1 MLSRNAEL
9 RQSSQFLLPANLG
22 KLSSRQIWVLC
33 AHVPGR
39 QSHNVDL
46 ISVCLKHRQCA
57 VRHRIIVR
65 VRTDEQDCF
74 PGPFVHR
81 DFGFFS
87 ALLGMGQRREQKD
100 KTNKEHQ
107 LHRNSPMSWL
117 IPSFNVIRESALVGA
132 RRLEISRGKYNAGA
146 SDSALYSDGNYNYGK
161 NGGGGGGAEYLAVWK
176 TRKLLIFRDAQN
188 AENGQIPPNWNVSGT

>member
-22 KLSSRQIWVLC
+22 KLSSRQIRVLC

-117 IPSFNVIRESALVGA
+117 IPSFDVIREPALVGA
-132 RRLEISRGKYNAGA
+132 RRLEISRGKYNAVPRTLHYTLTVIIIMVRMEA
-146 SDSALYSDGNYNYGK
+146 A
-161 NGGGGGGAEYLAVWK
+161 GGAEYLAVWK

-188 AENGQIPPNWNVSGT
+188 A